1 MSSRAWFVTS
11 ATDSTTPLDGPFST
25 RDECEA
31 RCLLRTDR
39 MTVLRSFVARRVPAY
54 YVPHL
59 FEVQLSE
66 VLHYKRPQDA
76 ATSVSAPERG
86 ARVEPM
92 LPAVVYGYTRGD
104 LLVLCRSLELRA
116 PPSSADKA
124 AIIEHIEKQL
134 RTLARGA
141 TREA

>member
-76 ATSVSAPERG
+76 STVAPPAPKAATTG
-86 ARVEPM
+86 PM
-92 LPAVVYGYTRGD
+92 LPAVVYSYTRSD

-134 RTLARGA
+134 RTLQRGARG
-141 TREA
+141 